1 MNDALYARVFAT
13 LQERIESGA
22 VAVGDRLPTQSQ
34 LAEEFG
40 VSTITIKHALDML
53 DRAGYISR
61 RPRLGSEVI
70 SQTARSGGR
79 DSASTLP
86 TIGCVLT
93 SFDDSFGTRVLWG
106 ILDASLGRANV
117 VLGRTEGFHDREKG
131 LLAQYRDLGV
141 DGLILQPGS
150 SEWIAPAILDLVS
163 TQRPLVI
170 LDRNLEGLPVST
182 VCSDNI
188 AAGRAA
194 AEHLFALGH
203 RDIGLVTSSGTV
215 STLDDR
221 HRGFVF
227 AHAEHG
233 LPFTPAH
240 EYRRVSSV
248 VPDHEVSVADDL
260 TNLKE
265 FLSAND
271 HLTGLVASEHAV
283 GLLLVRALRELGRAV
298 PGDVSVVS
306 FDAPDHVFDDEV
318 RRFTH
323 IDQHEHDLGRATLD
337 SVLAQVSERG
347 RVVKQVLAP
356 ELVLGDTTAAPRG

>member
-13 LQERIESGA
+13 LKERIESGH
-22 VAVGDRLPTQSQ
+22 VAVGERLPTQNQ

-53 DRAGYISR
+53 DRAGYIKR

-70 SQTARSGGR
+70 SRTGGSGSDRAAGG
-79 DSASTLP
+79 LP

-106 ILDASLGRANV
+106 ILDASLGKANV
-117 VLGRTEGFHDREKG
+117 VLGRTEGFHDREQG

-150 SEWIAPAILDLVS
+150 SGWIAPAILDLVS
-163 TQRPLVI
+163 TQLPLVI
-170 LDRNLEGLPVST
+170 LDRNLDGLPVST

-188 AAGRAA
+188 ASGRAA
-194 AEHLFALGH
+194 AEHLFELGH
-203 RDIGLVTSSGTV
+203 RNIGLVTSSGTV

-233 LPFTPAH
+233 LAFSPSH
-240 EYRRVSSV
+240 EYRKVSSV

-260 TNLKE
+260 RDLKE
-265 FLSAND
+265 FLTANA
-271 HLTGLVASEHAV
+271 HLTGFVASEHAV
-283 GLLLVRALRELGRAV
+283 GLLLVRALRELGLEV
-298 PGDVSVVS
+298 PQDVSVVS
-306 FDAPDHVFDDEV
+306 FDAPEHVFDDEV

-323 IDQHEHDLGRATLD
+323 IDQHERALGQATLE
-337 SVLAQVSERG
+337 SVLAQLSEHG
-347 RVVKQVLAP
+347 RVVKQVLP
-356 ELVLGDTTAAPRG
+356 TELVVGETTAPPRG

>member
-1 MNDALYARVFAT
+1 MNDALYARVFAA
-13 LQERIESGA
+13 LKERIESGEA
-22 VAVGDRLPTQSQ
+22 AVGERLPTQSQ

-53 DRAGYISR
+53 DRDGYIKR

-70 SQTARSGGR
+70 SRRARTGADRSP
-79 DSASTLP
+79 SALP

-117 VLGRTEGFHDREKG
+117 VLGRTEGFHDREQG

-170 LDRNLEGLPVST
+170 LDRNLDGLPVST

-188 AAGRAA
+188 ASGRAA
-194 AEHLFALGH
+194 AEHLFELGH
-203 RDIGLVTSSGTV
+203 RNIGLVTSSGTV

-233 LPFTPAH
+233 LPFSPSH

-248 VPDHEVSVADDL
+248 VPDHEVSVHDDL
-260 TNLKE
+260 TNLKG
-265 FLSAND
+265 FLSANP
-271 HLTGLVASEHAV
+271 HLTGFVASEHAV
-283 GLLLVRALRELGRAV
+283 GLLLVRALRELGLTV
-298 PGDVSVVS
+298 PQDVSVVS
-306 FDAPDHVFDDEV
+306 FDAPQHVFDDEV

-337 SVLAQVSERG
+337 SVLAQVAERG
-347 RVVKQVLAP
+347 RVTKQVLAT
-356 ELVLGDTTAAPRG
+356 ELVVGDTTAPPRG

>member
-1 MNDALYARVFAT
+1 MNDALYARVFAS
-13 LQERIESGA
+13 LQGRIESGA
-22 VAVGDRLPTQSQ
+22 IAVGERLPTQSQ

-40 VSTITIKHALDML
+40 VSTITIKHALDLL
-53 DRAGYISR
+53 DRDGYIKR

-70 SQTARSGGR
+70 SRTAGPSPDRRST
-79 DSASTLP
+79 TLP

-117 VLGRTEGFHDREKG
+117 VLGRTEGFHDREQG

-163 TQRPLVI
+163 AQLPLVI
-170 LDRNLEGLPVST
+170 LDRNLDGLPVST
-182 VCSDNI
+182 VCSDNV
-188 AAGRAA
+188 ASGRAA
-194 AEHLFALGH
+194 AEHLFGLGH
-203 RDIGLVTSSGTV
+203 RNIGLITSSGTV

-221 HRGFVF
+221 HRGFVY

-233 LPFTPAH
+233 LAFSSVH
-240 EYRRVSSV
+240 EYRKVSSV

-260 TNLKE
+260 ASLKE
-265 FLSAND
+265 FLTANSQ
-271 HLTGLVASEHAV
+271 LTGFVASEHAV
-283 GLLLVRALRELGRAV
+283 GLLLVRALRELELEV
-298 PGDVSVVS
+298 PRDVSVVS
-306 FDAPDHVFDDEV
+306 FDAPQHVFDDEV

-323 IDQHEHDLGRATLD
+323 IDQHEHALGEATLE
-337 SVLAQVSERG
+337 SVLAQLTERG
-347 RVVKQVLAP
+347 RVAKQVLP
-356 ELVLGDTTAAPRG
+356 TELVVGETTAPPRA